1 MSQELPGTFK
11 LLTIWLLI
19 GASVFLGIQWWLRES
34 QQTRFE
40 IRGEVVR
47 LQRGPDGHYH
57 WPGRVN
63 GRKVDFLV
71 DTGATSS
78 ALPASLAQELG
89 LASQGKLRSQTAG
102 GVAIGDLVMADLELQ
117 GGVKVERLR
126 FAALPGLDGHPLL
139 GMDVLGG
146 LRLQQVDGVLQIDL
160 REKR

>member
-1 MSQELPGTFK
+1 MSQELPGSFK

-19 GASVFLGIQWWLRES
+19 GATVFLGIQWWLRES
-34 QQTRFE
+34 QQTRFQ
-40 IRGEVVR
+40 IRGDEVH
-47 LQRGPDGHYH
+47 LQRGMDGHYH

-78 ALPASLAQELG
+78 ALPASLARELG

-102 GVAIGDLVMADLELQ
+102 GVAIGDRVTADLELQ
-117 GGVKVERLR
+117 GGIKVERLR
-126 FAALPGLDGHPLL
+126 FASLPGLDDYPLL

-146 LRLQQVDGVLQIDL
+146 LHLQQLDGVLRIDL
-160 REKR
+160 RERR